1 MELDWTTFGL
11 QVVNFLVLVWLLKR
25 FLYRPV
31 MDAIARRQATIDQS
45 VTDARA
51 AEQRAEELRTQYE
64 ARLAE
69 TDAAHA
75 DRLACLAEEI
85 AAERHDRLTALDAEL
100 RSEREKQAAL
110 AERDAAERERQA
122 DALAHRQASAFAARL
137 LGRLGDAHFDR
148 RLLDLLIEDLPA
160 LPAPQIEGL
169 RAAAAAPGAR
179 LAVTS
184 AHPLAE
190 DARRTLEGAL
200 AALAGRPL
208 PADYDTDPALLAGL
222 RVGLGPW
229 LLAASVAD
237 ELPYF
242 HEGARH
248 CGG

>member
-75 DRLACLAEEI
+75 DRLARLAEEI

-100 RSEREKQAAL
+100 RSERAQCGRIVLASEDQQPQHRSQELLEQGQAFVHGTVTDPELPAVQH
-110 AERDAAERERQA
+110 QA
-122 DALAHRQASAFAARL
+122 GAHTRMLPFLRAIP
-137 LGRLGDAHFDR
+137 GTKGDA
-148 RLLDLLIEDLPA
+148 
-160 LPAPQIEGL
+160 
-169 RAAAAAPGAR
+169 
-179 LAVTS
+179 
-184 AHPLAE
+184 
-190 DARRTLEGAL
+190 
-200 AALAGRPL
+200 
-208 PADYDTDPALLAGL
+208 
-222 RVGLGPW
+222 
-229 LLAASVAD
+229 
-237 ELPYF
+237 
-242 HEGARH
+242 
-248 CGG
+248 

>member
-45 VTDARA
+45 VADARA
-51 AEQRAEELRTQYE
+51 AERRAEELRTQYE

-75 DRLACLAEEI
+75 DRLARLAEEI
-85 AAERHDRLTALDAEL
+85 AAERRDRLAALDTEL
-100 RSEREKQAAL
+100 QGERDKRAAL

-122 DALAHRQASAFAARL
+122 EAHAQRKASAFAARL

-148 RLLDLLIEDLPA
+148 RLLDLLIEDLPT
-160 LPAPQIEGL
+160 LPAPQVEGL
-169 RAAAAAPGAR
+169 RAAAAESGAR

-184 AHPLAE
+184 ARRPVRSKLAPTAIVFTPSPVRR
-190 DARRTLEGAL
+190 ARRPAPGSTWP
-200 AALAGRPL
+200 AGRRRCAHAPPCL
-208 PADYDTDPALLAGL
+208 P
-222 RVGLGPW
+222 
-229 LLAASVAD
+229 
-237 ELPYF
+237 
-242 HEGARH
+242 
-248 CGG
+248 GGRCAP